1 MSGPRNQ
8 TPDLSVC
15 ACGLHV
21 LLLSALGSLFRNMH
35 IYPQCRAVQ
44 STQNHP
50 DTEYL
55 QSPKAEEKKRQLG
68 PKATLVG
75 IVVVQKKQSS
85 T

>member
-35 IYPQCRAVQ
+35 ITLTGNSNLIFNSFYFQLAIGVNKCGW
-44 STQNHP
+44 
-50 DTEYL
+50 L
-55 QSPKAEEKKRQLG
+55 LFCSP
-68 PKATLVG
+68 
-75 IVVVQKKQSS
+75 
-85 T
+85 